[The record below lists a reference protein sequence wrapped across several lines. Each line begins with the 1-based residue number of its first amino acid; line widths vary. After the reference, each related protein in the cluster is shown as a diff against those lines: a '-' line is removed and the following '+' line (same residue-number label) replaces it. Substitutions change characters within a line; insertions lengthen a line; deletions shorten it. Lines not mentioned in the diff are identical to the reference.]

1 MRRPV
6 GRRRPPG
13 ARKPAL
19 RTLVRGLRARLVV
32 AFLLVAALSAL
43 ATAALTF
50 REARTAILQ
59 RTQDT
64 AVDALRGQ
72 VNSQAP
78 DLRYPPGTAGLSKF
92 ATNLNRAGEA
102 AQHWVVHV
110 RFGDGPMV
118 PSLRPGEDAAI
129 STGVRKKVQAGIP
142 AVQRVETDGR
152 PWLVIG
158 LPVTFSND
166 QRKPSGVEVFARI
179 PLREDEANV
188 QALVDA
194 AQSGALPAVALAV
207 VPALIAAGGVLRP
220 VRELRRG
227 AQRITEGALDTRLKV
242 TGRDELAELSRT
254 FNGMAAALEENVA
267 ELRRME
273 ANARRFAAD
282 VSHELRT
289 PLAAMTAVVD
299 VLDEDAAT
307 LDPDTAYA
315 VRLISE
321 ETGKLARMVEDLMEI
336 SRFDAGAAAL
346 HLDEVDVAETVRKTL
361 QARNWQDEVTA
372 DLPDGVR
379 ARLDTRRIDVVVANL
394 VGNALRHGGAPV
406 HVTVRA
412 TEGDEAAVRATEG
425 GSTSGPTPGR
435 LLIEVADQ
443 GPGIDP
449 EVLPHVFDRFY
460 KADAARVRS
469 EGSGLGLAITLE
481 NVRLHHGTIRAANR
495 PGGGAVFTVDLPL
508 RTGGDE
514 E

>member
-1 MRRPV
+1 MRRPA
-6 GRRRPPG
+6 GRCRPAG

-19 RTLVRGLRARLVV
+19 RTLARGLRARLVI

-78 DLRYPPGTAGLSKF
+78 NVDFPPDTKDLATF
-92 ATNLNRAGEA
+92 AANLNRAGEA
-102 AQHWVVHV
+102 AQHWIVHV
-110 RFGDGPMV
+110 RYAGGPMV
-118 PSLRPGEDAAI
+118 PSLRPGEDDAI
-129 STGVRKKVQAGIP
+129 SPGVRDKVQAGIP
-142 AVQRVETDGR
+142 AVQRVETGGR

-158 LPVTFSND
+158 LPVTFSTD
-166 QRKPSGVEVFARI
+166 QKKPSGVEVFARV

-188 QALVDA
+188 RALVDA

-242 TGRDELAELSRT
+242 TGGDELAELSRT

-307 LDPDTAYA
+307 LDPDTAHA

-361 QARNWQDEVTA
+361 QARNWQDRVAA

-394 VGNALRHGGAPV
+394 VGNALRHGGEPV
-406 HVTVRA
+406 RV
-412 TEGDEAAVRATEG
+412 AVRADAAA
-425 GSTSGPTPGR
+425 GR

-481 NVRLHHGTIRAANR
+481 NVRLHDGTIRAANR

>member
-1 MRRPV
+1 MRRPSA
-6 GRRRPPG
+6 RRPEPAG
-13 ARKPAL
+13 DRAPATSRRPAL
-19 RTLVRGLRARLVV
+19 RTLARGLRARLVV

-64 AVDALRGQ
+64 SVDALRGQ
-72 VNSQAP
+72 VNSQVP
-78 DLRYPPGTAGLSKF
+78 DLSFPPGTEALTKF
-92 ATNLNRAGEA
+92 ATNLNRAGA
-102 AQHWVVHV
+102 ASQRWIVHT
-110 RFGDGPMV
+110 RYRNGPMV
-118 PSLRPGEDAAI
+118 PALRPGEDGVI
-129 STGVRKKVQAGIP
+129 GTGVRKKVQAGIS
-142 AVQRVETDGR
+142 AVQRIEDNGR

-158 LPVTFSND
+158 LPVTYSDD
-166 QRKPSGVEVFARI
+166 QKQPSGLEVFARV

-188 QALVDA
+188 RALVNA

-207 VPALIAAGGVLRP
+207 VPALIAASGVLRP

-227 AQRITEGALDTRLKV
+227 AQQITEGALDTRLKV
-242 TGRDELAELSRT
+242 TGRDELADLSRT

-307 LDPDTAYA
+307 FDPDTAHA

-346 HLDEVDVAETVRKTL
+346 HLDEVDVAESVRKTL
-361 QARNWQDEVTA
+361 QARNWQDKVTA
-372 DLPDGVR
+372 DLPESVR
-379 ARLDTRRIDVVVANL
+379 ARLDARRIDVVIANL
-394 VGNALRHGGAPV
+394 VGNALRHGGEPV
-406 HVTVRA
+406 RV
-412 TEGDEAAVRATEG
+412 AVRTEDTDG
-425 GSTSGPTPGR
+425 TGER
-435 LLIEVADQ
+435 LLIEVADR
-443 GPGIDP
+443 GEGIDP

-460 KADAARVRS
+460 KADAARARS

-481 NVRLHHGTIRAANR
+481 NVRLHHGTVRAANA

>member
-1 MRRPV
+1 MRRFGARRPDD
-6 GRRRPPG
+6 RRRPAG

-19 RTLVRGLRARLVV
+19 RTLARGLRARLVV

-64 AVDALRGQ
+64 AVNALRGQ

-78 DLRYPPGTAGLSKF
+78 DLSYPPGTAGLAKF
-92 ATNLNRAGEA
+92 AANLNRAGEA

-110 RFGDGPMV
+110 RYGDGPMV

-129 STGVRKKVQAGIP
+129 GTGVRKKVQAGIA
-142 AVQRVETDGR
+142 AVQRVETEGR

-158 LPVTFSND
+158 LPVTFSNNT
-166 QRKPSGVEVFARI
+166 KPSGVEVFARV

-307 LDPDTAYA
+307 LDPDTAHA

-361 QARNWQDEVTA
+361 QARNWQDEVEA

-406 HVTVRA
+406 HV
-412 TEGDEAAVRATEG
+412 AVRADRTAE
-425 GSTSGPTPGR
+425 R

>member
-1 MRRPV
+1 MRRPGGGV
-6 GRRRPPG
+6 RGL
-13 ARKPAL
+13 A
-19 RTLVRGLRARLVV
+19 RGLRARLVV

-64 AVDALRGQ
+64 AVNALRGQ
-72 VNSQAP
+72 VNSQVT
-78 DLRYPPGTAGLSKF
+78 DLAMPPGEAALAKLSKGL
-92 ATNLNRAGEA
+92 TVAGEA
-102 AQHWVVHV
+102 SQHWIVHT
-110 RFGDGPMV
+110 RYKDGPLI
-118 PSLRPGEDAAI
+118 P
-129 STGVRKKVQAGIP
+129 GVRTEDEDVIGSGVQEKVRNGVP
-142 AVQRVETDGR
+142 AVQRVESGGR
-152 PWLVIG
+152 PWLVVG
-158 LPVTFSND
+158 LPVTYQNTTTT
-166 QRKPSGVEVFARI
+166 SGLEVYARV
-179 PLREDEANV
+179 PLREDDANV
-188 QALVDA
+188 QALVNA
-194 AQSGALPAVALAV
+194 AQSGALLSVGLAV
-207 VPALIAAGGVLRP
+207 VPALFAARSVLRP

-227 AQRITEGALDTRLKV
+227 AQQITDGALDTRLKV

-273 ANARRFAAD
+273 ANSRRFAAD

-361 QARNWQDEVTA
+361 QARNWQDRVAAT
-372 DLPDGVR
+372 LPEGVR

-394 VGNALRHGGAPV
+394 VGNALRHGGEPV
-406 HVTVRA
+406 RVSLRA
-412 TEGDEAAVRATEG
+412 DDE
-425 GSTSGPTPGR
+425 R
-435 LLIEVADQ
+435 LLIEVADR

-449 EVLPHVFDRFY
+449 DVLPHVFDRFY
-460 KADAARVRS
+460 KADAARARS
-469 EGSGLGLAITLE
+469 EGSGLGLAITME
-481 NVRLHHGTIRAANR
+481 NVRLHHGTVRAANS
-495 PGGGAVFTVDLPL
+495 PDGGAVFTVELPL
-508 RTGGDE
+508 CAGGGE